1 MANQIMITTDIES
14 SLRFLLGEDA
24 EFILLVMN
32 IRRTRVEYNKI
43 GLSRESSILIAGDLL
58 GLSSDETTAILSR
71 VDTKLGAK

>member
-1 MANQIMITTDIES
+1 MITTDIES